1 MNGQYRLMTYEL
13 LTKNPCID
21 ICEFNKKKICKACG
35 RTKQEKKEWKNLS
48 REDKHQVWL
57 RILET
62 HARGDKKKARK
73 LRERYEKVRRS
84 ANRHHTAEQP
94 ADAVSQ
100 E

>member
-1 MNGQYRLMTYEL
+1 MTYEL

-35 RTKQEKKEWKNLS
+35 RTKQEKKQWQEMSKQ
-48 REDKHQVWL
+48 DKHQVWL

-84 ANRHHTAEQP
+84 AYRDDSAEETA
-94 ADAVSQ
+94 DTVSQ

>member
-1 MNGQYRLMTYEL
+1 MTYEL

-21 ICEFNKKKICKACG
+21 ICEFNKKKVCKACG

-48 REDKHQVWL
+48 KQEKHQIWL

-62 HARGDKKKARK
+62 HARGNKKKARK
-73 LRERYEKVRRS
+73 LRERYDKVRRS
-84 ANRHHTAEQP
+84 ANRYNQTKQAGDP
-94 ADAVSQ
+94 ISQ

>member
-1 MNGQYRLMTYEL
+1 MTYEL

-21 ICEFNKKKICKACG
+21 ICEFNKKKVCKACG
-35 RTKQEKKEWKNLS
+35 RTKQEKKQWKEMS
-48 REDKHQVWL
+48 KQDKHQVWL

-73 LRERYEKVRRS
+73 LRERYEKVRRLAS
-84 ANRHHTAEQP
+84 RHNAAEQA
-94 ADAVSQ
+94 ADTVNQ